1 MNKILTIIKKNSPTI
16 LSILA
21 CAGVVSTTVLAI
33 KAVPKAQD
41 RQLIALSKK
50 EQKYDTRYYDNEP
63 VTFNMKEPLTK
74 KEAILA
80 SIPAYIPTAISAA
93 ATMACILGANVL
105 NKKAQASLMS
115 AYMLT
120 NQHFNEYRRAA
131 KEVYGED
138 ADRKI
143 KERIAI
149 DDYNDNHAV
158 IIGTGILNDGPL
170 TNGPAAEDNE
180 DKFLFYEPYTKRYFW
195 STVRRVQEA
204 EMYLNQMIQVR
215 GGCSIGQFL
224 DFLGLTVS
232 DDSLYSTG
240 WLSDYILY
248 ESSESSWL
256 DVHNVYTDDDK
267 FIDMTDDADIPY
279 FYTITYPL
287 DPIYNYEN
295 WDWTTA
301 PF

>member
-1 MNKILTIIKKNSPTI
+1 MNKILAIIKKNSPTI

-21 CAGVVSTTVLAI
+21 CAGVVSTAVLAI
-33 KAVPKAQD
+33 KAVPKAQH
-41 RQLIALSKK
+41 RQWEALEKK
-50 EQKYDTRYYDNEP
+50 EKEYDTAYFDNEP
-63 VTFNMKEPLTK
+63 VKFNTTQLTK

-80 SIPAYIPTAISAA
+80 SIPAYIPTVISAV

-138 ADRKI
+138 ADSKI

-149 DDYNDNHAV
+149 DNFSEEHTV
-158 IIGTGILNDGPL
+158 IVSNGIFSNGRL

-180 DKFLFYEPYTKRYFW
+180 DQFLFYEPYTKRYFW

-215 GGCSIGQFL
+215 GGCSIGEFL
-224 DFLGLTVS
+224 DFLGLSVS
-232 DDSLYSTG
+232 DDSLYRTG
-240 WLSDYILY
+240 WLADYIIY
-248 ESSESSWL
+248 ETNESSWL
-256 DVHNVYTDDDK
+256 DMHNVYTDDDK
-267 FIDMTDDADIPY
+267 FIDMTDDNDIPY
-279 FYTITYPL
+279 FYTITYAF
-287 DPIYNYEN
+287 DPIINYDD
-295 WDWTTA
+295 WDGVQI
-301 PF
+301 

>member
-1 MNKILTIIKKNSPTI
+1 MNKILTIIRKNSPTI

-50 EQKYDTRYYDNEP
+50 EQKYDTCYYDNKP
-63 VTFNMKEPLTK
+63 VTFNMTEPLTK
-74 KEAILA
+74 KEAIIA

-120 NQHFNEYRRAA
+120 NQHFNEYRKAA

-143 KERIAI
+143 KEQVAI
-149 DDYNDNHAV
+149 RNY
-158 IIGTGILNDGPL
+158 
-170 TNGPAAEDNE
+170 NE
-180 DKFLFYEPYTKRYFW
+180 DFMVYPSLTYDTDDDEANKVLFYEPYTETYFW
-195 STVRRVQEA
+195 STIERVQQA
-204 EMYLNQMIQVR
+204 EYHANRTLQLE
-215 GGCSIGQFL
+215 GGLSLGRFFE
-224 DFLGLTVS
+224 FLGVTVE
-232 DDSLYSTG
+232 DDVLYSTG
-240 WLSDYILY
+240 WSMDNLLCDVGCL
-248 ESSESSWL
+248 WL
-256 DVHNVYTDDDK
+256 DFYNTLHDSDGKV
-267 FIDMTDDADIPY
+267 DANNQDIPS
-279 FYTITYPL
+279 FYVIEYMIDPVL
-287 DPIYNYEN
+287 DYED
-295 WDWTTA
+295 WDEV

>member
-1 MNKILTIIKKNSPTI
+1 MNKILTVIKKNSPTI

-50 EQKYDTRYYDNEP
+50 EQKYDTCHYDNEP
-63 VTFNMKEPLTK
+63 VKFNTTQLTK
-74 KEAILA
+74 KEAIIA
-80 SIPAYIPTAISAA
+80 SIPAYIPTAVSAA
-93 ATMACILGANVL
+93 ATMACILGANAL

-115 AYMLT
+115 AYMLA
-120 NQHFNEYRRAA
+120 NQHFNEYRKAA

-149 DDYNDNHAV
+149 DNFEKKSCIV
-158 IIGTGILNDGPL
+158 TGGFVHSGPFTDGPAL
-170 TNGPAAEDNE
+170 EDNDE
-180 DKFLFYEPYTKRYFW
+180 QFLFYEPYTKRYFW

-204 EMYLNQMIQVR
+204 EMFLNRMIQVR
-215 GGCSIGQFL
+215 GGLSIGEFL
-224 DFLGLTVS
+224 EYLGLTVS
-232 DDSLYSTG
+232 DDSLYTIG
-240 WLSDYILY
+240 WNADWIVNTTC
-248 ESSESSWL
+248 ESSWL
-256 DVHNVYTDDDK
+256 DIWNVYTDDDK

-279 FYTITYPL
+279 FYTITYMF
-287 DPIYNYEN
+287 DPIPNYED
-295 WDWTTA
+295 WDWESLQS
-301 PF
+301 